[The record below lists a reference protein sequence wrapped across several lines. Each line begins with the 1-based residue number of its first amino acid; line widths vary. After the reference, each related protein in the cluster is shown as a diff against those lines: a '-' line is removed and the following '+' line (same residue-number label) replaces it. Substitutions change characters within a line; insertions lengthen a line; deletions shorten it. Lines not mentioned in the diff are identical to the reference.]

1 MRHKFPSVH
10 GKVDNILFYIQFER
24 LFNWR
29 RSSSSLQTAKSFTFS
44 RVVVVHSDYQK
55 SHVVFKVSISLFTL
69 HVATS
74 KLKSMEWTQIPLL
87 MKTIELQILILIFK
101 ITLRWLNDVNYDILK
116 GLSFFFITEIRQL

>member
-10 GKVDNILFYIQFER
+10 GKVGNILFYIQFER

-29 RSSSSLQTAKSFTFS
+29 RSSSSLQTAQSFTFS

-69 HVATS
+69 NVATS
-74 KLKSMEWTQIPLL
+74 KLKSMEWTQIP
-87 MKTIELQILILIFK
+87 TNENNRATNTNTNI
-101 ITLRWLNDVNYDILK
+101 
-116 GLSFFFITEIRQL
+116 

>member
-10 GKVDNILFYIQFER
+10 VKVDNNILFYIQIER

-29 RSSSSLQTAKSFTFS
+29 RSSSSLQTARSFTFS

-74 KLKSMEWTQIPLL
+74 KLKSMEWTQIPINENNIA
-87 MKTIELQILILIFK
+87 TNTNTNI
-101 ITLRWLNDVNYDILK
+101 
-116 GLSFFFITEIRQL
+116 